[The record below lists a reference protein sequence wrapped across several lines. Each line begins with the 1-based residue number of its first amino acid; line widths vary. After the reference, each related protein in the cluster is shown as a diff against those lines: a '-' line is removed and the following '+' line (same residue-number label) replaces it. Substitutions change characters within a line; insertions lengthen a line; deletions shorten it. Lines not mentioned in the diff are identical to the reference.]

1 MSAQNQQISH
11 RNLEKSFVDA
21 IKKEIP
27 SIKIGSKV
35 KPDQVYRPDI
45 ILQRDGE
52 KIFIEVKS
60 SRYPSEIIRTIYQI
74 IGYFTL
80 ASEKYNS
87 AYVVIPKKAFSPQV
101 KQLLYRANEKLRKKL
116 GVIAYSV
123 KNNKL
128 TFEVVISPLMHI
140 FPTLFSTKLPSL
152 RLYPRKK
159 ISLSSPKALRV
170 LKHLLIQS
178 ETTQF
183 EISNKTK
190 VSIGHVNK
198 IINYLREQ
206 GITIYRGRKLILAEP
221 WKLLNEISWS
231 RSMHSLRTEDLSLP
245 SRYSSVE
252 EVETLLRDICKEN
265 RVQYAFTL
273 FSAARRY
280 SSYIKKYDVVQL
292 YIDNY
297 EQAKQFFPND
307 FFKKGDGVHLEIYQ
321 PDSEDILTESR
332 KIGNFKICSETQT
345 IIDLICYGD
354 IGRELAIE
362 IYTNLRGKR
371 IEPSR

>member
-1 MSAQNQQISH
+1 MSIKNQQISH
-11 RNLEKSFVDA
+11 RNLKKSFVDA

-27 SIKIGSKV
+27 SIKVETEV

-45 ILQRDGE
+45 VFQSNGE
-52 KIFIEVKS
+52 KIFVEVKS
-60 SRYPSEIIRTIYQI
+60 SRYPSEITRSIYQI

-80 ASEKYNS
+80 ASEKYDS
-87 AYVVIPKKAFSPQV
+87 AYVVVPKKAFSPQV
-101 KQLLYRANEKLRKKL
+101 KRLLYRANEKIRKKL

-128 TFEVVISPLMHI
+128 TFEVVISPLTHI
-140 FPTLFSTKLPSL
+140 FPSLFSTKPPTL

-170 LKHLLIQS
+170 IRRLLTQI

-206 GITIYRGRKLILAEP
+206 GIVIYRGRRLILAEP

-231 RSMHSLRTEDLSLP
+231 RSMYPLRTEDLSLP
-245 SRYSSVE
+245 GRYSSVE
-252 EVETLLRDICKEN
+252 EVEALLRDICKEN
-265 RVQYAFTL
+265 RIQYAFTL

-297 EQAKQFFPND
+297 EQAKQFFPKD
-307 FFKKGDGVHLEIYQ
+307 FFKKGKGIHVEIYQ
-321 PDSEDILTESR
+321 PDSEDILTEAR

-362 IYTNLRGKR
+362 IYTSLRGRR
-371 IEPSR
+371 IESSR

>member
-1 MSAQNQQISH
+1 MSIKNQRISH
-11 RNLEKSFVDA
+11 RNLKKSFVNA

-27 SIKIGSKV
+27 SIRIETEV
-35 KPDQVYRPDI
+35 KPDQVYGPDI
-45 ILQRDGE
+45 VFQSNGE

-60 SRYPSEIIRTIYQI
+60 SRYPSEIIRSIYQI

-80 ASEKYNS
+80 ASEEYDS
-87 AYVVIPKKAFSPQV
+87 VYVVIPKKAFSPQV
-101 KQLLYRANEKLRKKL
+101 KRLLYRANEKLRKKL
-116 GVIAYSV
+116 GVIAYFV

-128 TFEVVISPLMHI
+128 FFEVVISPLTHI
-140 FPTLFSTKLPSL
+140 FPTLFSTKLPIL

-159 ISLSSPKALRV
+159 FSLSSPKTLRV
-170 LKHLLIQS
+170 LRHLLIQS

-206 GITIYRGRKLILAEP
+206 GIVIYRGRKLILAEP

-231 RSMHSLRTEDLSLP
+231 RSMYSLKTQDLSL
-245 SRYSSVE
+245 SSKYGNVE
-252 EVETLLRDICKEN
+252 EVETLLRDLCKE
-265 RVQYAFTL
+265 RRIQYAFTL

-332 KIGNFKICSETQT
+332 EIGNFKICSETQT

-362 IYTNLRGKR
+362 IYTSLRGRR